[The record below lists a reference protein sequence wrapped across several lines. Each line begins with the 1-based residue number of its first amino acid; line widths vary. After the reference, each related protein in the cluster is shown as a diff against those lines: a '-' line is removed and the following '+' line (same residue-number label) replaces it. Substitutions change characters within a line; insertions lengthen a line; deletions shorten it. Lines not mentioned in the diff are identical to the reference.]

1 MVVGID
7 KFREYFKE
15 YPGSYVIIG
24 GTACD
29 MIMDAAGFVPRAT
42 KDIDIVLVIEALK
55 QEFGK
60 QFWKFVEDG
69 KYEVKEKS
77 SEERKYYRF
86 MKPAN
91 AEFPKQV
98 EIFCRTPDLLD
109 LDKAA
114 HLAPIPIAEGVP
126 SLSAILMDDEY
137 YGFTLKYTTAE
148 GEVNRANPEALV
160 CLKAKAFLDLT
171 GRKNKGEEISDKE
184 IKKHKNDVFR
194 MALMLT
200 EAQVFELPAG
210 IKTDMKAFADA
221 VKTDLPGKE
230 IFDAMGA
237 PGTNAENLFAQMM
250 KNFGL

>member
-1 MVVGID
+1 MVAGIE

-15 YPGSYVIIG
+15 FPGSYVIIG

-29 MIMDAAGFVPRAT
+29 IIMDTAGFVPRAT
-42 KDIDIVLVIEALK
+42 KDIDIILVIEALK
-55 QEFGK
+55 PEFGK

-86 MKPAN
+86 MKPVN

-114 HLAPIPIAEGVP
+114 HLTPIPIAEGVP
-126 SLSAILMDDEY
+126 SLSAILMNDDY
-137 YGFTLKYTTAE
+137 YQFTLKYSTAE
-148 GEVNRANPEALV
+148 AEVNRANPESLV

-171 GRKNKGEEISDKE
+171 GRKAKGEEISDKE
-184 IKKHKNDVFR
+184 VKKHKNDVFR

-200 EAQVFELPAG
+200 EAQVFELPAS
-210 IKTDMKAFADA
+210 IKADMIAFAEA
-221 VKTDLPGKE
+221 VKSDLPGKE
-230 IFDAMGA
+230 IFEAMGA
-237 PGTNAENLFAQMM
+237 GDINAEKLFGQLL